1 MKRIL
6 HIIVLR
12 TIRHNDRHNIVTAYS
27 LEAGRVSF
35 LVPAGAGREA
45 ARRRALL
52 MPLAPVELVASDQA
66 VSDLMTMADPSPM
79 VTLHSVTSSPV
90 KSSIALFVAE
100 VLATVLREGA
110 PDRLLFDHILRSV
123 TTLEEI
129 PPARAAN
136 FHLSFLISL
145 AGLLGIGPDAGSYRP
160 GMVFD
165 LIDGRFRLTAPLHT
179 QFLAAGQSAVLARLL
194 RMDMTNMHLFRFS
207 RRERNE
213 ALDLILEYYSLHYTS
228 LASLRS
234 LEILRE
240 LF

>member
-1 MKRIL
+1 MKRNL

-45 ARRRALL
+45 TRRRALL
-52 MPLAPVELVASDQA
+52 VPLAPVELVASTQA
-66 VSDLMTMADPSPM
+66 VSDLMTMQDPSPM

-90 KSSIALFVAE
+90 KASITLFVAE
-100 VLATVLREGA
+100 VLAMVLREGP
-110 PDRLLFDHILRSV
+110 PDELLFNYILHSV
-123 TTLEEI
+123 ETLEGL
-129 PPARAAN
+129 PSSRAAN
-136 FHLSFLISL
+136 FHISFLISL
-145 AGLLGIGPDAGSYRP
+145 SRLLLSVDR
-160 GMVFD
+160 
-165 LIDGRFRLTAPLHT
+165 
-179 QFLAAGQSAVLARLL
+179 SAVLARLM

-228 LASLRS
+228 LTSLRS
-234 LEILRE
+234 LDILRE

>member
-45 ARRRALL
+45 TRRRALL
-52 MPLAPVELVASDQA
+52 VPLAPVELVASTQA
-66 VSDLMTMADPSPM
+66 VSDLMTMQDPSPM

-90 KSSIALFVAE
+90 KASITLFVAE
-100 VLATVLREGA
+100 VLAMVLREGP
-110 PDRLLFDHILRSV
+110 PDELLFNYILHSV
-123 TTLEEI
+123 ETLEGL
-129 PPARAAN
+129 PSSRAAN
-136 FHLSFLISL
+136 FHISFLISL
-145 AGLLGIGPDAGSYRP
+145 SRLLGIGPDAGSYRA

-165 LIDGRFRLTAPLHT
+165 LIDGRFRLTAPMHT
-179 QFLAAGQSAVLARLL
+179 RFLSVDRSAVLARLM

-228 LASLRS
+228 LTSLRS
-234 LEILRE
+234 LDILRE